1 MTATGATARL
11 AIAAVL
17 AAAALGGA
25 VAAGQGPDRGA
36 PLVGLHVQRTER
48 VSYAPAQR
56 RTWAVSDLHTVLVVS
71 GDLTVVDARGRPQVY
86 PAGASFAAGWEPY
99 AAMAPA
105 GGPVETVVT
114 VHAR

>member
-1 MTATGATARL
+1 
-11 AIAAVL
+11 
-17 AAAALGGA
+17 
-25 VAAGQGPDRGA
+25 VAAGQGPDRGT
-36 PLVGLHVQRTER
+36 PLVG
-48 VSYAPAQR
+48 
-56 RTWAVSDLHTVLVVS
+56 LHTVLVVS